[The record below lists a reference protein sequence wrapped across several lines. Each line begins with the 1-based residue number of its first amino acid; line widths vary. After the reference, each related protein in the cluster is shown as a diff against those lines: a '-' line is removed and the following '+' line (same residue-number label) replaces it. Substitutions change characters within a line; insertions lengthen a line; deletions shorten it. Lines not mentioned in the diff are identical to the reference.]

1 MSKLYNDLK
10 SNIDRLN
17 NYFNTMEKKIIG
29 RAMADVWFQPSNP
42 TWALSTY
49 LVPLMPGWFT
59 GRVQSPDTG
68 EMIKKIGFP
77 YQIICKYGS
86 SNIKNLAIFDDEFPT

>member
-1 MSKLYNDLK
+1 MSKLYNDLR

-29 RAMADVWFQPSNP
+29 RAISDVWFQPSDP
-42 TWALSTY
+42 SWPLSTY
-49 LVPLMPGWFT
+49 LVPLMAGWFT
-59 GRVQSPDTG
+59 GQVQSPSSG
-68 EMIKKIGFP
+68 SAVKKVGYP

-86 SNIKNLAIFDDEFPT
+86 SNIRNLTIFGDEFPT

>member
-29 RAMADVWFQPSNP
+29 RVMSDVWFQPTDQ
-42 TWALSTY
+42 TWPLSTY
-49 LVPLMPGWFT
+49 VVPLMPGWFT
-59 GRVQSPDTG
+59 GQVQSPSTG
-68 EMIKKIGFP
+68 YAVKKIGFP
-77 YQIICKYGS
+77 YQVICKYGS
-86 SNIKNLAIFDDEFPT
+86 SNIKNLTMFEDEFPS